1 MKEDEEQDK
10 KSPIASTQLRTHGA
24 CNHTQRTRLAWVL
37 LTWHAVRV
45 ASPRLHHAV
54 QEALVDVL
62 LGELVG
68 SLLAELL
75 ARMRIE
81 RRRRTLSTRYRSQES
96 TRPIASQHEQAKA
109 QPFSTLHKK
118 NTSLPPQPPTERRSA
133 RRTTAGLSTTR
144 HECTHDPCN
153 TWLSTLKPPPNERPE
168 GL

>member
-96 TRPIASQHEQAKA
+96 TLPIASQHEQAKA
-109 QPFSTLHKK
+109 QPFSTLHILPSPFLSQLPSPPSIPSLHPLPPCLPP
-118 NTSLPPQPPTERRSA
+118 SLPPSLPGRAQ
-133 RRTTAGLSTTR
+133 
-144 HECTHDPCN
+144 
-153 TWLSTLKPPPNERPE
+153 
-168 GL
+168 